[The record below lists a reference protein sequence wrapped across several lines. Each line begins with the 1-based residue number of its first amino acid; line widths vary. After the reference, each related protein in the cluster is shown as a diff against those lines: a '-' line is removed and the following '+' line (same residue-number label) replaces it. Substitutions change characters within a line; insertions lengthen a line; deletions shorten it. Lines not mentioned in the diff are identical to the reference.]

1 MCIRDR
7 CISDATIHFIFQI
20 PHFVTSKREPDMF
33 CTIPPFPRPDTVCA
47 ALVSRSA
54 LEQPGRIQTDIAG
67 FFHSG
72 FPEIALFQRN
82 PDPVSYTHLLFTV
95 KAIIPLRIREHLII
109 TVREP
114 ALYAVPHIF
123 DTVHLCLYRQGEQ
136 ERSPNQHL
144 CIVRAVL

>member
-1 MCIRDR
+1 MFDIRHFRHAKVRASVGLQQHVFCLPKRFSFYRGNSANAAFFFPRNRNHLRFDPDR
-7 CISDATIHFIFQI
+7 WVLNRKRSVCDRLE
-20 PHFVTSKREPDMF
+20 PHFK
-33 CTIPPFPRPDTVCA
+33 
-47 ALVSRSA
+47 
-54 LEQPGRIQTDIAG
+54 
-67 FFHSG
+67 
-72 FPEIALFQRN
+72 
-82 PDPVSYTHLLFTV
+82 LFTV
-95 KAIIPLRIREHLII
+95 KAIIPLRIREHLLI